1 MKQDEF
7 TLEDIL
13 EEQRQAREREKAG
26 TANGAR
32 PPLPQG
38 VEYVE
43 VEPDELTEEAGFY
56 PPAPRQQESP
66 PLSEKEPE
74 VQEPPQPAPQA
85 PPEEPPEPPQPEE
98 QPKKEKEEAQGAV
111 QLAEEGA
118 GL

>member
-56 PPAPRQQESP
+56 PRAPRQQESP
-66 PLSEKEPE
+66 PL
-74 VQEPPQPAPQA
+74 
-85 PPEEPPEPPQPEE
+85 
-98 QPKKEKEEAQGAV
+98 
-111 QLAEEGA
+111 
-118 GL
+118 